1 MYLFSCSREIT
12 CLIEFSAAI
21 VFRFSLFSFTTVIAS
36 IILNG
41 LKMKGNT
48 TTATA
53 NAGTLQLILPALSV
67 NSAQYWK
74 SLFLRKH
81 IIPENCSYKF

>member
-1 MYLFSCSREIT
+1 MIVIMIMIMIMIIKEIFEIMYLSSCSREIT

-21 VFRFSLFSFTTVIAS
+21 VFHFSLFSFTTVIAS

-67 NSAQYWK
+67 NSA
-74 SLFLRKH
+74 
-81 IIPENCSYKF
+81 